1 MSNDCIAY
9 LDSILEKL
17 GKEMLDVAQIQQD
30 MDYVVRVVNEI
41 NDKPSVPTPPPPA
54 TETIAVIVNPPL
66 FKNQVPLREVKRFNL
81 AGRMIW
87 RVHYDAQGKRICP
100 KRGKRLIVYKDVVKG
115 DGRTFAYQ
123 LVGGQVVDG
132 RTIPANLYI
141 LARHV
146 E

>member
-1 MSNDCIAY
+1 MSNDCITY
-9 LDSILEKL
+9 LDAILEKL
-17 GKEMLDVAQIQQD
+17 GVLENALVGMGEVLGAIETLLVAS
-30 MDYVVRVVNEI
+30 E
-41 NDKPSVPTPPPPA
+41 PPLPAPPPPA
-54 TETIAVIVNPPL
+54 AETIAIIVNPPL